1 MYASHTIGDKKVY
14 VSSDHA
20 GVICSGEASKI
31 SCRRT
36 SVSNVGQMGPK
47 QRTNLEI
54 DRLVLARN
62 REGNNDAGDRKERE
76 LRPHERTL
84 GFIGGGEQHSRERPD
99 VTVDVCAPKER
110 KHPRAMSVC
119 PETDV
124 RAAEEREQ
132 A

>member
-1 MYASHTIGDKKVY
+1 MYASHTIGDRKVY

-31 SCRRT
+31 SCRKT
-36 SVSNVGQMGPK
+36 SISKIRQSK
-47 QRTNLEI
+47 QRTNLGV
-54 DRLVLARN
+54 DRLVLARD
-62 REGNNDAGDRKERE
+62 REGNDDAGDGKKRE
-76 LRPHERTL
+76 LHPHEHPL
-84 GFIGGGEQHSRERPD
+84 GLIGGGEQHSRERPD

-110 KHPRAMSVC
+110 KHPRAMSVR

-124 RAAEEREQ
+124 RAAEERKQ